1 MCCHF
6 TPELELR
13 LNLMQART
21 TRGGGRHSNGNCK
34 IQRKSQQNSTPRF
47 AIRIIYFGLLGGGN
61 LGFCCNKRSR
71 GEGPD

>member
-1 MCCHF
+1 MLSFH
-6 TPELELR
+6 
-13 LNLMQART
+13 ARAQIT
-21 TRGGGRHSNGNCK
+21 TKPYARPTRGGGRHSNGNCK

-61 LGFCCNKRSR
+61 LGFCCNKRSK